1 MRVLRGGELMELL
14 IAAGSV
20 GVAAGCLL
28 GIFIGTRHVDFEA
41 ERAYLTGHVDGY
53 RKAEDDSWMEGLV

>member
-1 MRVLRGGELMELL
+1 MELL